1 MIPELGHAL
10 LIAAALT
17 ALICFVLPMAGWR
30 IADSRL
36 MRSAGPLSILQMVFV
51 TGSFAALIASY
62 VGSDFSVLNV
72 WQNSHTDQ
80 PLLYKF
86 TSTWGN
92 HEGSMLLW
100 VWILTLFGG
109 GLALFGTRLPRDLR
123 AVTLAVQSLMTLVFS
138 LFVLLTSNPF
148 TRIFPIPSEGRDL
161 NPILQDIGLA
171 IHPPL
176 LYVGYVGFSMT
187 FTFAA
192 AALLIGRVDQAWAR
206 WVRPWTLLAWIF
218 LTLGIAMGSY
228 WAYYELG
235 WGGWWFWDPVENASL
250 LPWLSGTA
258 LLHSAIVSEK
268 RGGLRIWTLLLAILT
283 FSLSLLGTFLVRSGV
298 ITSVHSFATDP
309 QRGLVILAILA
320 FFITTSLSLFAL
332 RAPKLKAGRLF
343 DPISREGALVFNN
356 IFLCASCG
364 TVLFGTLYPVFHEAF
379 SGQKISVGPPF
390 FNLTMVPLFII
401 LCLVLPFGP
410 FMNWK
415 RADGRAIFQRLL
427 GVAALAL
434 IAGFIIYLLSAERPR
449 LAPIGIALG
458 VWLVL
463 GSIYDPLSRAK
474 LFKVPFRE
482 FLQRLTRL
490 TRSSWGMVCGHVG
503 LGITVLGIVA
513 VTGWETEDAALMR
526 AGDQINAQG
535 YELRFENITNIRGP
549 NYVEDKALFALVEDG
564 EVATNF
570 APSKRFY
577 EARQM
582 PTTEASLHTQGASQ
596 LYVSL
601 GEVRDSGEIVVRFY
615 QKPFI
620 LLIWF
625 GAIIMAFGGMLS
637 FSDRRLWAENKA
649 KSKPQVKP
657 ALQGGAEAET

>member
-1 MIPELGHAL
+1 MIPEVGHAL
-10 LIAAALT
+10 LIAASLT
-17 ALICFVLPMAGWR
+17 ALICFILPLIGWR
-30 IADSRL
+30 LNDRRL
-36 MRSAGPLSILQMVFV
+36 TQSAPMLSLLQLIFV
-51 TGSFAALIASY
+51 TASFAVLIISY
-62 VGSDFSVLNV
+62 VTSDFSVLNV
-72 WQNSHTDQ
+72 WQNSHSDQ

-100 VWILTLFGG
+100 VWILTIFGG
-109 GLALFGTRLPRDLR
+109 GLALFGRRLPTDLR
-123 AVTLAVQSLMTLVFS
+123 AVTLSIQSLMVFVFG

-148 TRIFPIPSEGRDL
+148 TRVFPIPLEGQDL

-283 FSLSLLGTFLVRSGV
+283 FCLSLLGTFLVRSGI

-309 QRGLVILAILA
+309 QRGIVILAILA
-320 FFITTSLSLFAL
+320 FFIGTSLSLFAL
-332 RAPKLKAGRLF
+332 RAPRLRAGRLF

-356 IFLCASCG
+356 IFLCASCA
-364 TVLFGTLYPVFHEAF
+364 TVLFGTLYPVFHEVF
-379 SGQKISVGPPF
+379 TGQKISVGPPF
-390 FNLTMVPLFII
+390 FNLTMVPLFLI
-401 LCLVLPFGP
+401 LVIALPFGP

-415 RADGRAIFQRLL
+415 RADGRALFQRLG
-427 GVAALAL
+427 GVAVLAL
-434 IAGFIIYLLSAERPR
+434 ITAFLVYIFTSDRPR
-449 LAPIGIALG
+449 LAPLG
-458 VWLVL
+458 VGVAVWLIL
-463 GSIYDPLSRAK
+463 GSLYEPLSRYKVLAAK
-474 LFKVPFRE
+474 SGE
-482 FLQRLTRL
+482 RLKQLRRI
-490 TRSSWGMVCGHVG
+490 TRSHWGMVCGHLG
-503 LGITVLGIVA
+503 MGITILGIVA
-513 VTGWETEDAALMR
+513 VTGWETEKSALMKP
-526 AGDQINAQG
+526 ADQIAIND
-535 YELRFENITNIRGP
+535 YRLRFETVQNIEGP
-549 NYVEDKALFALVEDG
+549 NFVEDRGLFTLLKGDKLV
-564 EVATNF
+564 TSF
-570 APSKRFY
+570 TPSKRFY
-577 EARQM
+577 PARQM
-582 PTTEASLHTQGASQ
+582 PTTEASLHTQGVSQ
-596 LYVSL
+596 LYLSL
-601 GEVRDSGEIVVRFY
+601 GEVRESGEIVVRFY
-615 QKPFI
+615 EKPMI

-625 GAIIMAFGGMLS
+625 GAIIMALGGCLS
-637 FSDRRLWAENKA
+637 LSERALWSRQKKRVNSHQADP
-649 KSKPQVKP
+649 S
-657 ALQGGAEAET
+657 

>member
-17 ALICFVLPMAGWR
+17 ALICFALPLLGWR
-30 IADSRL
+30 LADRRL
-36 MRSAGPLSILQMVFV
+36 MRSAGPLSLLQMFFV

-62 VGSDFSVLNV
+62 VQSDFSVLNV

-80 PLLYKF
+80 PLLYKY

-100 VWILTLFGG
+100 VWILSLFGG

-123 AVTLAVQSLMTLVFS
+123 TVSLSIQSLMTMVFS

-148 TRIFPIPSEGRDL
+148 TRLFPIPQQGRDL

-192 AALLIGRVDQAWAR
+192 AALLLGRVDQAWAR

-283 FSLSLLGTFLVRSGV
+283 FGLSLLGTFLVRSGV

-309 QRGLVILAILA
+309 QRGLVILGILA
-320 FFITTSLSLFAL
+320 FFIGTSLSLFAL

-364 TVLFGTLYPVFHEAF
+364 TVLFGTLYPVFHETF
-379 SGQKISVGPPF
+379 TGQKISVGPPF

-401 LCLVLPFGP
+401 LCLALPFGP
-410 FMNWK
+410 FMRWK
-415 RADGRAIFQRLL
+415 KADGRALFQRLA
-427 GVAALAL
+427 V
-434 IAGFIIYLLSAERPR
+434 IAGIALLIGFAVYLISAERPR
-449 LAPIGIALG
+449 LAPLGIALSL
-458 VWLVL
+458 WLIL
-463 GSIYDPLSRAK
+463 GSIYEPLSRAK
-474 LFKVPFRE
+474 IFRVSAAE
-482 FLQRLTRL
+482 TMRRLTRL
-490 TRSSWGMVCGHVG
+490 TRASWGMVMGHIG
-503 LGITVLGIVA
+503 LGVTVLGIVA

-526 AGDQINAQG
+526 VGDQITAQG
-535 YELRFENITNIRGP
+535 YVLQFEAIDNVKGP
-549 NYVEDKALFALVEDG
+549 NYIEDKGLFTLLKDG
-564 EVATNF
+564 ELVTRF
-570 APSKRFY
+570 DPSKRFY

-582 PTTEASLHTQGASQ
+582 PTTEASLYTQGPTQ
-596 LYVSL
+596 LYLSL
-601 GEVRDSGEIVVRFY
+601 GEVRDNGEIVVRFY

-625 GAIIMAFGGMLS
+625 GAIIMALGGVLS
-637 FSDRRLWAENKA
+637 FSDRALWARKKKSQTAKSDAKPQRKA
-649 KSKPQVKP
+649 K
-657 ALQGGAEAET
+657 T

>member
-10 LIAAALT
+10 LIAAALA
-17 ALICFVLPMAGWR
+17 ALICFILPLVGWR
-30 IADSRL
+30 INDNRL
-36 MRSAGPLSILQMVFV
+36 MRSAGPLSFLQMVFV

-80 PLLYKF
+80 PLIYRF

-100 VWILTLFGG
+100 VWILTLFGA
-109 GLALFGTRLPRDLR
+109 GLALFSRRLPFDLR
-123 AVTLAVQSLMTLVFS
+123 TVSLSVQSLMTLVFT

-148 TRIFPIPSEGRDL
+148 ARIFPAPPQGRDL

-187 FTFAA
+187 FTFAV

-283 FSLSLLGTFLVRSGV
+283 FCLSLLGTFLVRSGI

-320 FFITTSLSLFAL
+320 FFIGTSLSLFAL
-332 RAPKLKAGRLF
+332 RASKLRAGRLF
-343 DPISREGALVFNN
+343 DPISREGALIFNN

-364 TVLFGTLYPVFHEAF
+364 TVLFGTLYPVFHETF

-390 FNLTMVPLFII
+390 FNLTMVPLFIM
-401 LCLVLPFGP
+401 LTLVLPFGP

-415 RADGRAIFQRLL
+415 RADGKALFQRLG

-434 IAGFIIYLLSAERPR
+434 MGGFIVYLLTSERPR
-449 LAPIGIALG
+449 LAPLGIALG
-458 VWLVL
+458 LWLVL
-463 GSIYDPLSRAK
+463 GSLYEPLWRARI
-474 LFKVPFRE
+474 FRTSMGDM
-482 FLQRLTRL
+482 LRRLSRL
-490 TRSSWGMVCGHVG
+490 TRSSWGMVLGHVG
-503 LGITVLGIVA
+503 MGITILGIVA
-513 VTGWETEDAALMR
+513 VTGWETEHPALMKV
-526 AGDQINAQG
+526 GDHIEADG
-535 YELRFENITNIRGP
+535 YVVRFEGVQNIKGP
-549 NYVEDKALFALVEDG
+549 NYVEDRAIFALLKDG
-564 EVATNF
+564 DIVTSFTPA
-570 APSKRFY
+570 KRFY

-582 PTTEASLHTQGASQ
+582 PTTEASIYTQGATQ
-596 LYVSL
+596 LYMSL
-601 GEVRDSGEIVVRFY
+601 GEVRDEGEIIVRFY
-615 QKPFI
+615 QKPFV
-620 LLIWF
+620 LLIWI
-625 GAIIMAFGGMLS
+625 GAIIMALGGVLS
-637 FSDRRLWAENKA
+637 FSDRRLWGKTQPA
-649 KSKPQVKP
+649 SRPSHTQKPTQRNQ
-657 ALQGGAEAET
+657 A

>member
-1 MIPELGHAL
+1 MIPEIGHAL

-17 ALICFVLPMAGWR
+17 ALICFILPLLGWR
-30 IADSRL
+30 LNDHRL
-36 MRSAGPLSILQMVFV
+36 TQSAPPLSLLQLAFV
-51 TGSFAALIASY
+51 TGSFALLITSY
-62 VGSDFSVLNV
+62 VNSDFSVQNV
-72 WQNSHTDQ
+72 WQNSHSDQ

-100 VWILTLFGG
+100 VWILTIFGG
-109 GLALFGTRLPRDLR
+109 GLALFGRRLPNDLR
-123 AVTLAVQSLMTLVFS
+123 AVTLSIQSLMVLVFS

-148 TRIFPIPSEGRDL
+148 ARLFPTPLEGRDL

-283 FSLSLLGTFLVRSGV
+283 FCLSLLGTFLVRSGI

-320 FFITTSLSLFAL
+320 FFIGTSLSLFAM
-332 RAPKLKAGRLF
+332 RAPRLRAGRLF

-356 IFLCASCG
+356 IFLCAACA
-364 TVLFGTLYPVFHEAF
+364 TVLFGTLYPVFHETF
-379 SGQKISVGPPF
+379 TGQKISVGAPF
-390 FNLTMVPLFII
+390 FNPVSYTHLT
-401 LCLVLPFGP
+401 LP
-410 FMNWK
+410 
-415 RADGRAIFQRLL
+415 
-427 GVAALAL
+427 
-434 IAGFIIYLLSAERPR
+434 
-449 LAPIGIALG
+449 
-458 VWLVL
+458 
-463 GSIYDPLSRAK
+463 
-474 LFKVPFRE
+474 
-482 FLQRLTRL
+482 T
-490 TRSSWGMVCGHVG
+490 
-503 LGITVLGIVA
+503 
-513 VTGWETEDAALMR
+513 
-526 AGDQINAQG
+526 
-535 YELRFENITNIRGP
+535 
-549 NYVEDKALFALVEDG
+549 KA
-564 EVATNF
+564 
-570 APSKRFY
+570 
-577 EARQM
+577 
-582 PTTEASLHTQGASQ
+582 
-596 LYVSL
+596 
-601 GEVRDSGEIVVRFY
+601 
-615 QKPFI
+615 
-620 LLIWF
+620 
-625 GAIIMAFGGMLS
+625 
-637 FSDRRLWAENKA
+637 
-649 KSKPQVKP
+649 
-657 ALQGGAEAET
+657 

>member
-10 LIAAALT
+10 LIAAALA
-17 ALICFVLPMAGWR
+17 ALICFILPLVGWR
-30 IADSRL
+30 INDNRL
-36 MRSAGPLSILQMVFV
+36 MRSAGPLSFLQMVFV

-80 PLLYKF
+80 PLIYRF

-100 VWILTLFGG
+100 VWILTLFGA
-109 GLALFGTRLPRDLR
+109 GLALFSRRLPFDLR
-123 AVTLAVQSLMTLVFS
+123 TVSLSVQSLMTLVFT

-148 TRIFPIPSEGRDL
+148 ARIFPAPPQGRDL

-187 FTFAA
+187 FTFAV

-283 FSLSLLGTFLVRSGV
+283 FCLSLLGTFLVRSGI

-320 FFITTSLSLFAL
+320 FFIGTSLSLFAL
-332 RAPKLKAGRLF
+332 RASKLRAGRLF
-343 DPISREGALVFNN
+343 DPISREGALIFNN

-364 TVLFGTLYPVFHEAF
+364 TVLFGTLYPVFHETF

-390 FNLTMVPLFII
+390 FNLTMVPLFIM
-401 LCLVLPFGP
+401 LTLVLPFGP

-415 RADGRAIFQRLL
+415 RADGKALFQRLG

-434 IAGFIIYLLSAERPR
+434 MGGFIVYLLTSERPR
-449 LAPIGIALG
+449 LAPLGIALG
-458 VWLVL
+458 LWLVL
-463 GSIYDPLSRAK
+463 GSLYEPLWRARI
-474 LFKVPFRE
+474 FRTSMGDM
-482 FLQRLTRL
+482 LRRLSRL
-490 TRSSWGMVCGHVG
+490 TRSSWGMVLGHVG
-503 LGITVLGIVA
+503 MGITILGIVA
-513 VTGWETEDAALMR
+513 VTGWETEHPALMKV
-526 AGDQINAQG
+526 GDHIEADG
-535 YELRFENITNIRGP
+535 YVVRFEGVQNIKGP
-549 NYVEDKALFALVEDG
+549 NYVEDRAIFALLKDG
-564 EVATNF
+564 DIVTSFTPA
-570 APSKRFY
+570 KRFY

-582 PTTEASLHTQGASQ
+582 PTTEASIYTQGATQ
-596 LYVSL
+596 LYMSL
-601 GEVRDSGEIVVRFY
+601 GEVRDEGEIIVGFY
-615 QKPFI
+615 QKPFV
-620 LLIWF
+620 LLIWV
-625 GAIIMAFGGMLS
+625 GAIIMALGGVLS
-637 FSDRRLWAENKA
+637 FSDRRLWGKTQPA
-649 KSKPQVKP
+649 SRPSHTQKPTQRNQ
-657 ALQGGAEAET
+657 A

>member
-10 LIAAALT
+10 LIAAALA
-17 ALICFVLPMAGWR
+17 ALICFILPLVGWR
-30 IADSRL
+30 INDNRL
-36 MRSAGPLSILQMVFV
+36 MRSAGPLSFLQMVFV

-80 PLLYKF
+80 PLIYRF

-100 VWILTLFGG
+100 VWILTLFGA
-109 GLALFGTRLPRDLR
+109 GLALFSRRLPFDLR
-123 AVTLAVQSLMTLVFS
+123 TVSLSVQSLMTLVFT

-148 TRIFPIPSEGRDL
+148 ARIFPAPPQGRDL

-187 FTFAA
+187 FTFAV

-283 FSLSLLGTFLVRSGV
+283 FCLSLLGTFLVRSGI

-320 FFITTSLSLFAL
+320 FFIGTSLSLFAL
-332 RAPKLKAGRLF
+332 RASKLRAGRLF
-343 DPISREGALVFNN
+343 DPISREGALIFNN

-364 TVLFGTLYPVFHEAF
+364 TVLFGTLYPVFHETF

-390 FNLTMVPLFII
+390 FNLTMVPLFIM
-401 LCLVLPFGP
+401 LTLVLPFGP

-415 RADGRAIFQRLL
+415 RADGKALFQRLG

-434 IAGFIIYLLSAERPR
+434 MGGFIVYLLTSERPR
-449 LAPIGIALG
+449 LAPLGIALG
-458 VWLVL
+458 LWLVL
-463 GSIYDPLSRAK
+463 GSLYEPLWRARI
-474 LFKVPFRE
+474 FRTSMGDM
-482 FLQRLTRL
+482 LRRLSRL
-490 TRSSWGMVCGHVG
+490 TRSSWGMVLGHVG
-503 LGITVLGIVA
+503 MGITILGIVA
-513 VTGWETEDAALMR
+513 VTGWETEHPALMKV
-526 AGDQINAQG
+526 GDHIEADG
-535 YELRFENITNIRGP
+535 YVVRFEGVQNIKGP
-549 NYVEDKALFALVEDG
+549 NYVEDRAIFALLKDG
-564 EVATNF
+564 DIVTSFTPA
-570 APSKRFY
+570 KRFY

-582 PTTEASLHTQGASQ
+582 PTTEASIYTQGATQ
-596 LYVSL
+596 LYMSL
-601 GEVRDSGEIVVRFY
+601 GEVRDEGEIIVRFY
-615 QKPFI
+615 QKPFV
-620 LLIWF
+620 LLIWI
-625 GAIIMAFGGMLS
+625 GAIIMALGGVLS
-637 FSDRRLWAENKA
+637 FSDRRLWGKTQPA
-649 KSKPQVKP
+649 SRPSHTQKPTLRNQ
-657 ALQGGAEAET
+657 A